1 MINIKEIPMLDR
13 ITSNKDSY
21 KKKEY
26 YKGYKIPIISD
37 TMFKTMLN
45 NTNRKQYASLLIAI
59 TLNKDYEEIY
69 NNIEFIKDTLD
80 KERDIEKGRA
90 VDFICKIN
98 NRYIGIEMNNNF
110 SKSSLER
117 NISYM
122 MDIYKSNLRRGE
134 GYNFNYVVQ
143 ININNFTFNG
153 NDQEVEEYSLKNNKG
168 ELLTDKIKIINI
180 YLPLIRKKYYNKD
193 VLNDIDKLMLV
204 FNEEDDEELSKVYK
218 GVSIMEEYVKEA
230 KRASTNDEIVGLYD
244 KELHEE
250 KLRITELE
258 EARDEGII
266 FGEKKGLAIG
276 EKKGIIETAK
286 NMIKDRLDINLI
298 SKYTG
303 LPKAE
308 IEKLNA

>member
-1 MINIKEIPMLDR
+1 MINKKDIPMLDR

-69 NNIEFIKDTLD
+69 NNIEFVKDTLD
-80 KERDIEKGRA
+80 KERDIEKGRT

-143 ININNFTFNG
+143 ININNFAFNG

-230 KRASTNDEIVGLYD
+230 KRASTNEDIVGLYD

-258 EARDEGII
+258 EARDEG
-266 FGEKKGLAIG
+266 EKSGIAIG

-286 NMIKDRLDINLI
+286 KLLKEKVNINII
-298 SKYTG
+298 SKCTG
-303 LPKAE
+303 LKKEE
-308 IEKLNA
+308 IEKLKA

>member
-1 MINIKEIPMLDR
+1 
-13 ITSNKDSY
+13 
-21 KKKEY
+21 
-26 YKGYKIPIISD
+26 
-37 TMFKTMLN
+37 MFKTMLN

-59 TLNKDYEEIY
+59 ILNKDYEEIY
-69 NNIEFIKDTLD
+69 NNIEFVKDTLD

-134 GYNFNYVVQ
+134 AYNFNYVVQ

-258 EARDEGII
+258 EARDEGEKSGIAI
-266 FGEKKGLAIG
+266 GEKKGLVIG
-276 EKKGIIETAK
+276 EKKGITIGKKKGIIETAK
-286 NMIKDRLDINLI
+286 NMLKDRLDINLI

-303 LPKAE
+303 LPKEE